1 MEVAFPSSK
10 VTGLGGGGGGGGGQW
25 WECNLAAVWGQMSTG
40 GGNAPLYETM
50 SVLGMPVM
58 TKKSFVAT
66 EKALGRSW
74 RESLEESMKEAAGEE
89 KRNTIERGSFHK
101 GVPAIAVIVDGGWSK
116 RSHKHS

>member
-10 VTGLGGGGGGGGGQW
+10 VTGLGGGGSVVGVQPGSRLGQI
-25 WECNLAAVWGQMSTG
+25 STG

-66 EKALGRSW
+66 EKALVGHE

-89 KRNTIERGSFHK
+89 KRNTIERWSFHM